1 MTKALHVGDELP
13 LHQLETID
21 GETVSVPDA
30 GHLVHLQFR
39 RFAGCPICHLHLRS
53 IVRRHGELVAAGVVE
68 VVVFHSS
75 AESLREYQADLP
87 FAVVADPERRLYTEF
102 GVQSSPSSVLHPRAW
117 LAAAKGA
124 RQQRSVRAA
133 MGRGEDHLGKPA
145 DFLISPQGSV
155 LAVKYG
161 RHADDQWS
169 VDDIIGMAQG
179 FDVAG

>member
-1 MTKALHVGDELP
+1 MTNTLHVGADVTARR
-13 LHQLETID
+13 LETID
-21 GETVSVPDA
+21 GTTVSVPDA

-53 IVRRHGELVAAGVVE
+53 IVRRHDDLVAAGVVE

-102 GVQSSPSSVLHPRAW
+102 GVESSPASVLHPRAW

-124 RQQRSVRAA
+124 RRQRSVRAA

-145 DFLISPQGSV
+145 DFLISPRGAV

-169 VDDIIGMAQG
+169 ADEIIGLAER
-179 FDVAG
+179 FTVAG